1 MVLALSPDAPRPE
14 TTAPASAGFGEPDL
28 ARAPRRLTRRETVG
42 AALVAVVLLVAAWA
56 VPPPFAGGLAVV
68 VAGVYLAR
76 GALRRRE
83 TWLFLLVAVILF
95 VPIRRYAIPIPLPFA
110 LEPYRV
116 LVTLTLLI
124 VLADLLVDP
133 AMRWRPLRFGAP
145 VGFFLATM
153 VLSIVVNALPLTAGG
168 LFGSAVG
175 GLVNLMIAPL
185 VLVTVRQLVRS
196 RRTVTVLLTGLSWSG
211 ALIGLA
217 AVVERAT
224 HVNVFLK
231 LNAVAP
237 LTLLRDP
244 DLSLRAGGARAYGP
258 AQHPIALAV
267 LLCMLVP
274 LGVYLARHAGWPRHP
289 VNRRLFYAGVLACT
303 LLGVA
308 AAISRTAVV
317 VLGAMFLL
325 TAVLRPRLA
334 RLLFV
339 LGVPV
344 LLLGALVSPKV
355 VGSLVGSF
363 LDPDSLVAS
372 QYTSPGWTG
381 AGRLAD
387 LAPATALAL
396 QHPFFGTGVGSRVV
410 VGDDANAFIL
420 DNQVL
425 GTQLDA
431 GAVGVLGLAVL
442 VIVPAVMLVR
452 HALRAGV
459 PERDAMLAF
468 ALATSV
474 VGYGAALFFYDA
486 FGFLQTFL
494 LLAILLAVG
503 AWLLTDA
510 HADTAVD
517 TAVDTPAEEP

>member
-1 MVLALSPDAPRPE
+1 MASRP
-14 TTAPASAGFGEPDL
+14 
-28 ARAPRRLTRRETVG
+28 TRREAAWIATV
-42 AALVAVVLLVAAWA
+42 AAVLLAAAWLL
-56 VPPPFAGGLAVV
+56 PPPFAGAAAVAA
-68 VAGVYLAR
+68 AGVYLAR
-76 GALRRRE
+76 GLLRRRE

-95 VPIRRYAIPIPLPFA
+95 VPIRRYAIPVPLPFA

-116 LVTLTLLI
+116 LVTLTLL
-124 VLADLLVDP
+124 VVVADLLVDP
-133 AMRWRPLRFGAP
+133 AFRWRPVRFGVP
-145 VGFFLATM
+145 VAAFLATM
-153 VLSIVVNALPLTAGG
+153 ALSIVVNARSLSEGG

-175 GLVNLMIAPL
+175 GFVNLLIAPI
-185 VLVTVRQLVRS
+185 VLVVVRQLVRT
-196 RRTVTVLLTGLSWSG
+196 RRVVTVLLTGLSWSG
-211 ALIGLA
+211 AVIGVA
-217 AVVERAT
+217 AIAERAT

-231 LNAVAP
+231 LGAVLP
-237 LTLLRDP
+237 LELLRDV
-244 DLSLRAGGARAYGP
+244 DVSLRAGGARAYGS

-267 LLCMLVP
+267 LLCMLLP
-274 LGVYLARHAGWPRHP
+274 IGVYLARYADWPRHP
-289 VNRRLFYAGVLACT
+289 VNRRLFYAGVIALT
-303 LLGVA
+303 MLGLA

-325 TAVLRPRLA
+325 AAVLRPQLA

-339 LGVPV
+339 VGVPV
-344 LLLGALVSPKV
+344 LLLGTLVSPKV
-355 VGSLVGSF
+355 VGTLVGSF
-363 LDPDSLVAS
+363 LDPDALVAS
-372 QYTSPGWTG
+372 QYTSAGWTG

-431 GAVGVLGLAVL
+431 GAVGVLGLALLVL
-442 VIVPAVMLVR
+442 VPPVMLVR
-452 HALRAGV
+452 HALRKDV

-468 ALATSV
+468 ALATSG
-474 VGYGAALFFYDA
+474 VGYAAALFFYDA

-503 AWLLTDA
+503 AWLITDA
-510 HADTAVD
+510 WRPRARADAGVHAGGADAVGPD
-517 TAVDTPAEEP
+517 PLGPDHVGPDPVAAGADAGARSR